1 MGGKLKNHKLLRN
14 LKAAKCTGK
23 KALMAAKICIDRFKK
38 NILHPFPKC
47 CHRMTIFWKRMKYY
61 LGSVNN
67 INAGIPSGQKK
78 GSRKER

>member
-38 NILHPFPKC
+38 KCTSSVSKMLSSDDNILETDEVLLRKC
-47 CHRMTIFWKRMKYY
+47 
-61 LGSVNN
+61 
-67 INAGIPSGQKK
+67 
-78 GSRKER
+78 